1 MKEIQIFSSPQFGQ
15 VRIQVDASNE
25 PLFCLVDIAKALG
38 YSNPAKAVIDHC
50 KGVTILETPTNGGIQ
65 KMKFGKEGE
74 LYRLILKSNVPMAEA
89 FQSWVCDEVLP
100 SIRKTG
106 SYSMQSQAKQ
116 INLKDKLTWVKEVKK
131 LLNLS
136 ENSTLSLLQK
146 VGTPL
151 GLPTP
156 EYTTSKGILKSAT
169 ELLRENNS
177 TLSAREFNSL
187 MIKHG
192 YLADMTRK
200 AAKGAV
206 KHFKALTSKGKT
218 YGENQVSPKA
228 PNQKQPMYYAD
239 NFASLLVSMKGGAL

>member
-1 MKEIQIFSSPQFGQ
+1 MG
-15 VRIQVDASNE
+15 ASGE
-25 PLFCLVDIAKALG
+25 PLFCASDVCSALG
-38 YSNPAKAVIDHC
+38 YVNSRKAIADHVDEGDVTKRDTWVETGRKADGTTAFRQTEMVYINESGLYSLIFGSKLESAKSF
-50 KGVTILETPTNGGIQ
+50 KQWVT
-65 KMKFGKEGE
+65 
-74 LYRLILKSNVPMAEA
+74 R
-89 FQSWVCDEVLP
+89 EVLP

-116 INLKDKLTWVKEVKK
+116 IDLKDKLTWVKEVKK

-177 TLSAREFNSL
+177 TLSVREFNSL

-228 PNQKQPMYYAD
+228 PNQTQPMYYAD